1 MNSQNKRQSR
11 KSQKRKGYDQIQDQ
25 NPKVEANCDISTKQT
40 HRTFLRSK
48 KRSRER
54 EREREFAERSERQ
67 IEKEEEGERELMA
80 HMKS

>member
-54 EREREFAERSERQ
+54 ERGSLPERSERQ